1 MIGDCAPAPQG
12 QQGHIISPSALAN
25 KNSFCMPVVKAAL
38 CVPVNQRLPSLPWR
52 PAADHYKSW
61 EL

>member
-25 KNSFCMPVVKAAL
+25 KNSFCMPRRQGRALRASKPTIAVAAL
-38 CVPVNQRLPSLPWR
+38 AARRGSL
-52 PAADHYKSW
+52 
-61 EL
+61 